1 VTEVATG
8 PLFGD
13 NAIEGVVTV
22 KVAVPEFVAASVAI
36 TALPPVVETGTAKVA
51 EKVPVPEA
59 VMETGFVVNAFPP
72 NVTVTAEFG
81 AKFEPVIV
89 TDVPTGPVV
98 GFNVSV
104 GAVTVKVAVAVWAE
118 ASVAA
123 TVLAPPVEVGTA
135 NVQVNVPE
143 VPVCIGV
150 GLVVTDT
157 PLKVIVTVEEAAKP
171 WPDAVT
177 VVPMSPVTGFKVN
190 DALTV

>member
-22 KVAVPEFVAASVAI
+22 KVAEPEFVAASVAV
-36 TALPPVVETGTAKVA
+36 TALPPVVEAGTVKVA
-51 EKVPVPEA
+51 EKVPVPED
-59 VMETGFVVNAFPP
+59 VMDTGFVVNEFPL
-72 NVTVTAEFG
+72 NVNVIAEFG
-81 AKFEPVIV
+81 AKFEPVRV
-89 TDVPTGPVV
+89 TVVPTGPVV
-98 GFNVSV
+98 GFRVSV

-135 NVQVNVPE
+135 NVHVNLPE
-143 VPVCIGV
+143 VSVCIVV

-157 PLKVIVTVEEAAKP
+157 PLKVIVMVEEAA
-171 WPDAVT
+171 
-177 VVPMSPVTGFKVN
+177 
-190 DALTV
+190 